1 MTNAVAVALG
11 SLRSILMVPGDD
23 RHKAAKAAASA
34 ADAVLLDLEDSVPAS
49 GKAGALELVR
59 ESVSTIDWRGKYLI
73 CRTNPIGSKWF
84 ASEWSALASMA
95 AGRRLDAFMIPKV
108 NHGLELPPSSPGAA
122 GEPALVALVED
133 ALGFVN
139 LADLCRSGR
148 FAAIAFG
155 AGDFAASLGMMV
167 PGDSADGPYSQVRA
181 QLAVYAKAF
190 GLAAFDTPSSNFKD
204 LEAFEKESAWARSV
218 GFDGKLAIHPA
229 QVEIINRVFSPSPR
243 EVEWAM
249 RVTSVLDDRSLGTV
263 DGSMVDEATRC
274 SADCVLGR
282 ARRLGLV
289 AA

>member
-1 MTNAVAVALG
+1 MTNAVAGALG

-49 GKAGALELVR
+49 GKAGALERLR
-59 ESVSTIDWRGKYLI
+59 ESVSTIDWRRKYLI

-84 ASEWSALASMA
+84 ASEWSALTSM
-95 AGRRLDAFMIPKV
+95 AGRRPDAFMIPKV
-108 NHGLELPPSSPGAA
+108 NHGLELPPSTPGAA

-139 LADLCRSGR
+139 LGDLCRSGR

-155 AGDFAASLGMMV
+155 AGDFAASLGMTV
-167 PGDSADGPYSQVRA
+167 PGNSADGPYSQVRA
-181 QLAVYAKAF
+181 QLAVHAKAF

-243 EVEWAM
+243 EVEWAV

-263 DGSMVDEATRC
+263 DGSMVDEATRR

-282 ARRLGLV
+282 ARRFGLV